1 MKLFKLSIKDLLN
14 NKRFLILFILN
25 LSLGLSGFISLTTF
39 KSSISHTIAKRSKSI
54 AGGDL
59 GIRARRPILEE
70 ERKTATNQIKDD
82 LLDTTYTVEMF
93 SMVANAKG
101 KSRLVQVKAIENNY
115 PFYGKI
121 ALKEERE
128 REKNSI
134 WVFEDVL
141 QQLKVSI
148 GDTLKVGTKEFKI
161 SNVVVEDSTSGIG
174 TSMAPL
180 VYLTIDQLKTTGLLR
195 KGSVARHIYL
205 YKTRPT
211 EEEVSAQRDR
221 IFNALSS
228 QDIRVFTHESA
239 SNRSSRMLSRLNDFL
254 GLSTL
259 VALFLSALG
268 SAYLFRSYFNSKV
281 KEIAVL
287 MSLGLSRPK
296 SFIYYLYQ
304 ILLLGIVSTIFSL
317 ILSSGI
323 VKGIEAITASL
334 LPFSV
339 DIILSTSTIVASF
352 LIGII
357 GSILFCLPIL
367 LNISRINL
375 ATLLSSDELTKGKS
389 GSLVYTIITYS
400 LIITFFYT
408 LAVYL
413 SKSILIGST
422 FIATFI
428 VAGILLSILSW
439 IIFTKL
445 NLQKKVKTQS
455 LKWALR
461 DLERKKLTT
470 LSCFISIGLGTL
482 LLNLIPQIES
492 SLERE
497 LQAPEQSKIPNLFLF
512 DIQEEQLPDL
522 QTAVTINDAKI
533 SKLSPMIRARLMA
546 VNGENFDKVR
556 ASSKKPMTREQERE
570 MRFRNRGFNLTY
582 SLEEQDSERII
593 KGVPFSGPFD
603 ETKSEIS
610 EISLEKRF
618 ADRLH
623 LKIGDLLEFSVEGI
637 PVKGKVINLRTI
649 KWTSFDPNFF
659 VKFQPGV
666 LDLAPKTF
674 IATIS
679 QLSNEQRQ
687 RVQDSIVEKLPNVSM
702 INVTAL
708 MKRLQGFME
717 QMAYSLKFM
726 SILCLLVG
734 FIVVYS
740 IANHQAYKQRFEI
753 GLLKSLGGSFPMIRN
768 HYLIQFSLIS
778 INASLFGAGI
788 SLIISYLM
796 SWILFDGVWVF
807 DIFTPISSVLAC
819 VMITVVITFFAVS
832 RSLKTRASQLF

>member
-1 MKLFKLSIKDLLN
+1 M
-14 NKRFLILFILN
+14 
-25 LSLGLSGFISLTTF
+25 
-39 KSSISHTIAKRSKSI
+39 
-54 AGGDL
+54 
-59 GIRARRPILEE
+59 
-70 ERKTATNQIKDD
+70 
-82 LLDTTYTVEMF
+82 
-93 SMVANAKG
+93 
-101 KSRLVQVKAIENNY
+101 
-115 PFYGKI
+115 
-121 ALKEERE
+121 
-128 REKNSI
+128 
-134 WVFEDVL
+134 
-141 QQLKVSI
+141 
-148 GDTLKVGTKEFKI
+148 
-161 SNVVVEDSTSGIG
+161 
-174 TSMAPL
+174 
-180 VYLTIDQLKTTGLLR
+180 
-195 KGSVARHIYL
+195 
-205 YKTRPT
+205 
-211 EEEVSAQRDR
+211 
-221 IFNALSS
+221 
-228 QDIRVFTHESA
+228 
-239 SNRSSRMLSRLNDFL
+239 
-254 GLSTL
+254 
-259 VALFLSALG
+259 
-268 SAYLFRSYFNSKV
+268 
-281 KEIAVL
+281 
-287 MSLGLSRPK
+287 
-296 SFIYYLYQ
+296 
-304 ILLLGIVSTIFSL
+304 
-317 ILSSGI
+317 
-323 VKGIEAITASL
+323 
-334 LPFSV
+334 
-339 DIILSTSTIVASF
+339 
-352 LIGII
+352 
-357 GSILFCLPIL
+357 
-367 LNISRINL
+367 
-375 ATLLSSDELTKGKS
+375 
-389 GSLVYTIITYS
+389 
-400 LIITFFYT
+400 
-408 LAVYL
+408 
-413 SKSILIGST
+413 
-422 FIATFI
+422 
-428 VAGILLSILSW
+428 
-439 IIFTKL
+439 
-445 NLQKKVKTQS
+445 
-455 LKWALR
+455 
-461 DLERKKLTT
+461 
-470 LSCFISIGLGTL
+470 
-482 LLNLIPQIES
+482 
-492 SLERE
+492 
-497 LQAPEQSKIPNLFLF
+497 QAPEQSKIPNLFLF

-546 VNGENFDKVR
+546 VNGENFDKGR